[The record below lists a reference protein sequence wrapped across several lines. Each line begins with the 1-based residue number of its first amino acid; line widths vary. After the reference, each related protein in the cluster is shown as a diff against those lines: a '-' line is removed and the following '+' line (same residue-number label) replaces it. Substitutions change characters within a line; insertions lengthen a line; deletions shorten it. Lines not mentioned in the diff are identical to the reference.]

1 VIVRTTLAELNQ
13 AAHAVT
19 TPEIPTPPPARTGGD
34 TALPMRDV
42 IRMASDGIHY
52 LAVFDEHTERPI
64 YLGRETRIATADQR
78 IICYA
83 KECAGQILV

>member
-1 VIVRTTLAELNQ
+1 M
-13 AAHAVT
+13 
-19 TPEIPTPPPARTGGD
+19 
-34 TALPMRDV
+34 ALPHIDP
-42 IRMASDGIHY
+42 SKN
-52 LAVFDEHTERPI
+52 EHTERPI

>member
-1 VIVRTTLAELNQ
+1 MRIVRAEVFYV
-13 AAHAVT
+13 AV
-19 TPEIPTPPPARTGGD
+19 PYIPS
-34 TALPMRDV
+34 
-42 IRMASDGIHY
+42 IRKY
-52 LAVFDEHTERPI
+52 RPDEHTERPI